1 MDDKTGAVT
10 GEELVVDVQNVSK
23 VYGEGDLAV
32 QALRGV
38 SLQVRTGELVAV
50 MGMSG
55 SGKSTLLQ
63 LAGGMDIPTVGDVV
77 IEGVAVRGLSAKQ
90 LAKVRLAHSGFV
102 FQRLNLVSSLTAIE
116 NVSLPL
122 ELAGVSAQA
131 ARAQAADQLGE
142 VGLAAM
148 ANRFPEELSG
158 GQQQRIAIAR
168 ALVGSRRLILA
179 DEPTGALDSVSGD
192 AVLRLLRNKVDQ
204 GAAGLLVTHES
215 RHAAWADRV
224 VYLRDGLVV
233 DDVDGSL
240 TLATNAWATS

>member
-77 IEGVAVRGLSAKQ
+77 IEGIAVRGLSAKQ